1 MTAKKITPVY
11 RFIKR
16 SFDFLTAFIAF
27 IILLPLLI
35 LIALSVV
42 LMSRGPILYKDPRMG
57 RNGKIIKVL
66 KFRTMYQDANDHPE
80 RYFNE
85 TQMAEWT
92 KERKVENDPRV
103 VPFGNFLRKTSLD
116 ELPQLLNII
125 GGSMSI
131 VGPRAITE
139 EELKTYYDLEQQKII
154 LSVRPGLTGY
164 WQVHGRNKVTYE
176 SGERAKLEMKYFEKL
191 GIGED
196 IAIIFK
202 TIPALFRKD
211 EAM

>member
-35 LIALSVV
+35 LIALPVV